1 MASGFSLPPPTP
13 LEIHDQNAAEKWKK
27 FNLAWNSYSL
37 ATELNEKSE
46 KVQVATLL
54 TVIGEEARDVY
65 STFTDWTEEGD
76 QDKIAPV
83 LQKFAEYCQP
93 RKNVP
98 FERYRFNRRTQE
110 VGESYD
116 QYKTALRKLAEGCD
130 FDTISPDELLRDR
143 LIFGIRDSKVR
154 ERLLR
159 ESKLDLARTDEIC
172 RSAESM
178 HAQMKIVGDV
188 AEAEANKVD
197 QDQKPKGDQERIPNS
212 WKSKKNRSKQWR
224 RGKECLKCGYQHPQK
239 LESCPAI
246 GQECLKCGKR
256 NHFASRCPSKE
267 VKATDLGDDDEA
279 GEMYQIEVAAVKLD
293 DSQLVTLKL
302 GSGNFVRFQPNTG
315 AQCNVLPVQ
324 VYKKAS
330 KDEKLGKVNR
340 TQASL
345 VAYGGSK
352 IKVIGRVSIRVWR
365 NERSYLLDCRLVD
378 NADIRPILGI
388 KSCLAMNIIQYKDN
402 DLLNKPETGSS
413 LVYAVEDQ
421 PSPVTKEKLMLQF
434 PDVFSEGLG
443 QLDGEYKIRLDENV
457 PPVQH
462 APRRVAVA
470 LRPQLKE
477 TLDALEAQGVI
488 AQVTTP
494 TKWISSMVAVPK
506 KNGKLRICL
515 DPKDLNRAI
524 QRENYQLPTVEDIA
538 TRLHGAKVFTVM
550 DVRNGFWHVSLDED
564 SSYLTTFQTPFGR
577 YRWKR
582 MPFGISSA
590 PEVFQRKMHELI
602 EGLAGVEVVADD
614 FIAVGY
620 GNTFEK
626 ATRDHDKTL
635 LEFLKRCEAKHV
647 RLNPEKLKL

>member
-37 ATELNEKSE
+37 ATELNKKSE

-54 TVIGEEARDVY
+54 TVIGEEAHDVY
-65 STFTDWTEEGD
+65 PPPGRGSTFTDWAEEGD
-76 QDKIAPV
+76 QDKIVPV

-116 QYKTALRKLAEGCD
+116 QYKTALCKLAEGCD
-130 FDTISPDELLRDR
+130 FDTITDTKMTSEIAR
-143 LIFGIRDSKVR
+143 FSAYAIR
-154 ERLLR
+154 
-159 ESKLDLARTDEIC
+159 
-172 RSAESM
+172 
-178 HAQMKIVGDV
+178 
-188 AEAEANKVD
+188 
-197 QDQKPKGDQERIPNS
+197 
-212 WKSKKNRSKQWR
+212 
-224 RGKECLKCGYQHPQK
+224 KCT
-239 LESCPAI
+239 
-246 GQECLKCGKR
+246 
-256 NHFASRCPSKE
+256 SKE
-267 VKATDLGDDDEA
+267 VKATDLEDDDEA

-302 GSGNFVRFQPNTG
+302 ES
-315 AQCNVLPVQ
+315 
-324 VYKKAS
+324 
-330 KDEKLGKVNR
+330 
-340 TQASL
+340 
-345 VAYGGSK
+345 GSK

-365 NERSYLLDCRLVD
+365 NDRSYLLDCRLVD
-378 NADIRPILGI
+378 NEDICPILGI

-421 PSPVTKEKLMLQF
+421 PSAVTKEELMLQF

-462 APRRVAVA
+462 APRRVTVA

-494 TKWISSMVAVPK
+494 TKWISSMVTVPK
-506 KNGKLRICL
+506 KNGKLQICL

-524 QRENYQLPTVEDIA
+524 KRENYQLPTVEDIA
-538 TRLHGAKVFTVM
+538 TRLHGAKVFMVM
-550 DVRNGFWHVSLDED
+550 DVRNGFWHVSLDEE

-602 EGLAGVEVVADD
+602 EGLAGVEVVVDD

-620 GNTFEK
+620 GNTFEE
-626 ATRDHDKTL
+626 ATQDHDKTL
-635 LEFLKRCEAKHV
+635 VEFLKRCEAKNV
-647 RLNPEKLKL
+647 RLNPEKLKLRQSQVLFIGHMATDQGLEVDPAKV

>member
-37 ATELNEKSE
+37 ATELNKKSE

-65 STFTDWTEEGD
+65 STFTDWAAEGD

-212 WKSKKNRSKQWR
+212 WKSKKNRRKQWR
-224 RGKECLKCGYQHPQK
+224 RGKECLKCGYQHPEK

-302 GSGNFVRFQPNTG
+302 GSGNFVRFQPDTG
-315 AQCNVLPVQ
+315 AQCNVLPLQ
-324 VYKKAS
+324 VYKKAF

-378 NADIRPILGI
+378 NEDIRPILGI

-494 TKWISSMVAVPK
+494 TKWISSMVAVSK

-550 DVRNGFWHVSLDED
+550 DVRNGFWHVSLDEE

-620 GNTFEK
+620 GNTFEE

-635 LEFLKRCEAKHV
+635 LEFLK
-647 RLNPEKLKL
+647 